1 MHHNGLSK
9 IFTNHDWYKL
19 VKKRLNFTIAR
30 QGQNIGNK
38 NNALLTIGTSLVERN
53 ILKSWPAKMF
63 KCVGKRLAMIGNQ
76 YFTNH
81 Y

>member
-19 VKKRLNFTIAR
+19 VKKILNFTIAR
-30 QGQNIGNK
+30 HGQNIGNK
-38 NNALLTIGTSLVERN
+38 NNASLTIGKSLVERN
-53 ILKSWPAKMF
+53 IWKSWPAKMF
-63 KCVGKRLAMIGNQ
+63 KWVGKRLAVIGNQ